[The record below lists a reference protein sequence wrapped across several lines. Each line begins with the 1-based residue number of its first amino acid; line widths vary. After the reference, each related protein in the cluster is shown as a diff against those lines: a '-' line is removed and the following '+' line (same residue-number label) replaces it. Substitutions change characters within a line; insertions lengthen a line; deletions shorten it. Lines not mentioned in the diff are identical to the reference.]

1 MFGKFSSHD
10 NKLPNLL
17 QCHLKIQL
25 LVSLLAVPT
34 VIKYPVMSGIGHAHV
49 ILSASLMVTA
59 ALIFLLYKRSVRVNG
74 LSARIRFNFIVLE
87 SECQHGSVRLVGGL
101 TDYAGRL
108 EFCAHGRWGRV
119 CNSLNFWGPDNS
131 KVACRQLGYPE
142 EGDKSVYSLHILY
155 NLVRRCIHTGK

>member
-34 VIKYPVMSGIGHAHV
+34 VIKYPVMSGIGYAHV

-74 LSARIRFNFIVLE
+74 LSARIIFNFIVLE

-119 CNSLNFWGPDNS
+119 
-131 KVACRQLGYPE
+131 
-142 EGDKSVYSLHILY
+142 
-155 NLVRRCIHTGK
+155 